1 MQSPATIENPFGHF
15 FTTWLFCLGLIWVSL
30 NIPVFGA
37 KLTVKVITNS
47 QTALKEQLT
56 AMQSHLY
63 YPASANRF
71 YRNATF
77 KLVWIAPD
85 TVKTHASEAMMMLDC
100 VLHYGL
106 NHADYHPG
114 ELLYDRLNSL
124 IRSANKAKESDKA
137 TFDIFLTDAML
148 TFINHLHYG
157 KLNPDEPSD
166 KIDTSLISGFR
177 AELIL
182 QKALRSSDFWSVI
195 ESVQPKDKQ
204 YAYLQDYMRLVTG
217 QYVGDCYE
225 MPDSTI
231 RLMAINLERLRWVNS
246 STSSYL
252 QINVPS
258 YTLTFHQPDTVY
270 TFKVIVG
277 KPLTPTPRLQS
288 NVTHFTTA
296 PEWKVPQS
304 IFVRELLPKALRDK
318 DYLENNHFALY
329 DNQGHYQMPA
339 IAKLKEIR
347 KKPALYYARQ
357 SSGCDN
363 AMGAIVFRFSNV
375 YDVYLH
381 DTPQQDLF
389 RRSERAISHGCIR
402 VEQAS
407 KLAALLLKYD
417 GATNQVVK
425 MQKAVAGYHKQT
437 FRLKTAVPIKI
448 TYITCEI
455 VEGIITTYK
464 DIYQLDKQLEK
475 ALYLNLRP
483 LLTLYPV
490 KK

>member
-1 MQSPATIENPFGHF
+1 MQRLIIFLSAYRHSKNALLLCFAMLLLNLTMPGYAAEVKSGIDTNIKATIQSQI
-15 FTTWLFCLGLIWVSL
+15 T
-30 NIPVFGA
+30 
-37 KLTVKVITNS
+37 LT
-47 QTALKEQLT
+47 QHQ
-56 AMQSHLY
+56 LY
-63 YPASANRF
+63 YPASTKRF
-71 YRNATF
+71 YRNATS

-85 TVKTHASEAMMMLDC
+85 TVKAHASEAMMMLDC

-106 NHADYHPG
+106 NHADYHPA

-124 IRSANKAKESDKA
+124 IRSGNKAKESDKA
-137 TFDIFLTDAML
+137 KFDVFLTDAML
-148 TFINHLHYG
+148 TLINHLHYG
-157 KLNPDEPSD
+157 KLNPDEPST
-166 KIDTSLISGFR
+166 KTDTLEKSDFR
-177 AELIL
+177 AEYIL

-195 ESVQPKDKQ
+195 ESVQPKNKQ
-204 YAYLQDYMRLVTG
+204 YTYLQDYMRLVTG

-225 MPDSTI
+225 LPDSTI
-231 RLMAINLERLRWVNS
+231 RLMAINLERLRWSNN
-246 STSSYL
+246 STSTYL
-252 QINVPS
+252 QINIPS
-258 YTLTFHQPDTVY
+258 YTLTLHQPDTVY
-270 TFKVIVG
+270 NFKVIVG
-277 KPLTPTPRLQS
+277 KPASPTPRLQS

-329 DNQGHYQMPA
+329 DNQGRYQVA
-339 IAKLKEIR
+339 DKAKLKGIQ
-347 KKPALYYARQ
+347 KNHAGYYARQ

-363 AMGAIVFRFSNV
+363 AMGAIVFRFNNV
-375 YDVYLH
+375 YEVYLH

-389 RRSERAISHGCIR
+389 KRKERALSHGCIR

-425 MQKAVAGYHKQT
+425 MQKAVTGYHKQT
-437 FRLKTAVPIKI
+437 FSLKTAVPIKI
-448 TYITCEI
+448 TYITCEV

-464 DIYQLDKQLEK
+464 DVYQLDKQLEK
-475 ALYLNLRP
+475 ALYLDARP

-490 KK
+490 N

>member
-1 MQSPATIENPFGHF
+1 MQRSITFLSAYRHIKNALLLCFGMLLLNLTMPGYAAEAKAGIDTNLQATIQSQ
-15 FTTWLFCLGLIWVSL
+15 LSL
-30 NIPVFGA
+30 A
-37 KLTVKVITNS
+37 
-47 QTALKEQLT
+47 QHQ
-56 AMQSHLY
+56 LY
-63 YPASANRF
+63 YPASAHRF
-71 YRNATF
+71 YKNAAL

-106 NHADYHPG
+106 NHTDYHPA

-124 IRSANKAKESDKA
+124 IRSGNKAKESDKA
-137 TFDIFLTDAML
+137 KFDIFLTDAML

-157 KLNPDEPSD
+157 KLNPDEPSG
-166 KIDTSLISGFR
+166 KTDTSITSSFR
-177 AELIL
+177 AELVL
-182 QKALRSSDFWSVI
+182 QKALRSTDFWSVI

-231 RLMAINLERLRWVNS
+231 RLMTINLERLRWANS

-258 YTLTFHQPDTVY
+258 YTLTLHQPDTVY

-277 KPLTPTPRLQS
+277 KLLTPTPRLQS

-296 PEWKVPQS
+296 PEWKVPHN

-318 DYLENNHFALY
+318 DYLENNHIALY
-329 DNQGHYQMPA
+329 DNQGHYQTSA
-339 IAKLKEIR
+339 IAKLKEIQ

-363 AMGAIVFRFSNV
+363 AMGAVVFRFDNV

-389 RRSERAISHGCIR
+389 KRRERALSHGCIR

-425 MQKAVAGYHKQT
+425 MQNAVTGYHKQT
-437 FRLKTAVPIKI
+437 FRLRAAVPIKI

-464 DIYQLDKQLEK
+464 DIYQLDKQLET
-475 ALYLNLRP
+475 ALYFNSRP
-483 LLTLYPV
+483 VLTLYPV
-490 KK
+490 RK

>member
-1 MQSPATIENPFGHF
+1 MLRLITFLSAYRHPKNALLLCFAMLLLNLTMPGYAAEVKSGIDTNLQATIR
-15 FTTWLFCLGLIWVSL
+15 
-30 NIPVFGA
+30 A
-37 KLTVKVITNS
+37 
-47 QTALKEQLT
+47 QLAST
-56 AMQSHLY
+56 HHQLY

-71 YRNATF
+71 YRNSTF

-85 TVKTHASEAMMMLDC
+85 TVKTHASKAMMMLDC

-124 IRSANKAKESDKA
+124 IRSGNKAKESDKA
-137 TFDIFLTDAML
+137 RFDIFLTDAML

-166 KIDTSLISGFR
+166 TSLTSGFR
-177 AELIL
+177 AENIL

-225 MPDSTI
+225 MPDSTV
-231 RLMAINLERLRWVNS
+231 RLMAINLERLRWINS

-252 QINVPS
+252 QINIPS
-258 YTLTFHQPDTVY
+258 YALTFHQPDTVY

-277 KPLTPTPRLQS
+277 KPSTPTPRLQS
-288 NVTHFTTA
+288 NITHFTTA

-304 IFVRELLPKALRDK
+304 IFVKELLPKALRDK

-329 DNQGHYQMPA
+329 DNQGHYQIPA

-347 KKPALYYARQ
+347 KKPALYYVRQ

-363 AMGAIVFRFSNV
+363 AMGAIVFRFNNV

-381 DTPQQDLF
+381 DTPQQNLF
-389 RRSERAISHGCIR
+389 RRRERALSHGCIR

-407 KLAALLLKYD
+407 KLAALLLKHD

-425 MQKAVAGYHKQT
+425 MQKAVTGYHKQT

-448 TYITCEI
+448 TYITCEV

-464 DIYQLDKQLEK
+464 DLYQLDKQLEK
-475 ALYLNLRP
+475 ALYLDTRP

>member
-1 MQSPATIENPFGHF
+1 MQRLITILSAYRHLKNALLLCFGM
-15 FTTWLFCLGLIWVSL
+15 LLL
-30 NIPVFGA
+30 N
-37 KLTVKVITNS
+37 LTMPGYAAEVKSRIDTNLQAS
-47 QTALKEQLT
+47 IQSQLT
-56 AMQSHLY
+56 SAQLQLY
-63 YPASANRF
+63 YPASANKF
-71 YRNATF
+71 YRNAAF
-77 KLVWIAPD
+77 KLVWVAPD

-106 NHADYHPG
+106 NHTDYHPH

-124 IRSANKAKESDKA
+124 IRSGNKAKESEKA
-137 TFDIFLTDAML
+137 KFDIFLTDAML

-157 KLNPDEPSD
+157 KLNADEPSA
-166 KIDTSLISGFR
+166 KIDTSLTSGFR
-177 AELIL
+177 AEKIL
-182 QKALRSSDFWSVI
+182 QKALRSNDFWSVI

-204 YAYLQDYMRLVTG
+204 YANLQGYMRLATG

-231 RLMAINLERLRWVNS
+231 RLMAINMERLRWANT
-246 STSSYL
+246 STYTYL
-252 QINVPS
+252 QVNIPS
-258 YTLTFHQPDTVY
+258 YTLTLHQPDTVY

-296 PEWKVPQS
+296 PEWKVPHN
-304 IFVRELLPKALRDK
+304 IFVRELLPKALHDK
-318 DYLENNHFALY
+318 DYLENNHIALY
-329 DNQGHYQMPA
+329 DNQGHYQSSA
-339 IAKLKEIR
+339 IATLKEIQ
-347 KKPALYYARQ
+347 KKPTMYYARQ

-363 AMGAIVFRFSNV
+363 AMGAVVFRFDNV

-389 RRSERAISHGCIR
+389 KRRERALSHGCIR

-417 GATNQVVK
+417 GAINQVVK
-425 MQKAVAGYHKQT
+425 MQKAVTGYYKQT
-437 FRLKTAVPIKI
+437 FRLKAAVPIKI

-464 DIYQLDKQLEK
+464 DVYQLDKQLEK
-475 ALYLNLRP
+475 ALYLDTRP
-483 LLTLYPV
+483 LLTIYPI